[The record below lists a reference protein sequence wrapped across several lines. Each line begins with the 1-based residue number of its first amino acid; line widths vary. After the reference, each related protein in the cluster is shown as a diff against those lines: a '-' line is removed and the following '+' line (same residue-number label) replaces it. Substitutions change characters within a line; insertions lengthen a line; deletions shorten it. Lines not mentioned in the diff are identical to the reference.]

1 MIIQLMR
8 GAMSDVRM
16 KEAAVPVMKTFEEP
30 RTAQTAGGLLAG
42 NALWLV

>member
-1 MIIQLMR
+1 MHDYTINER
-8 GAMSDVRM
+8 GDVRM